1 MADYWSQSQ
10 HDYTDVEKNFYCF
23 PPMRSRHCRL
33 IFGEADA
40 SRPDWCEYWTV
51 EKILKPYLPFQKCL
65 SICCGFGEIERR
77 LARMKV
83 AARIVGTD
91 IAPGAVAEAE
101 KRGLAEGFTNLE
113 YFVADL
119 NQTSLPLEEYDLIWA
134 NGALH
139 HIEHLERVIPMLW
152 GALKPG
158 GILISNEYVGPN
170 YYQAGPR
177 QQEIINAVRHLIP
190 DDLRSVKASSETPP
204 WTNRTLQRLGIL
216 PEAEADTMVYGKI
229 WEMRTK
235 EEWINS
241 DPSEGVNASQII
253 PVLRRTF
260 AEMDVRHFNGS
271 ILMHAL
277 DHQFYNTFDNSNPRH
292 QKLLEMLVQIEASL
306 IAAGELQ
313 SDNAHLI
320 CRK

>member
-1 MADYWSQSQ
+1 MQNPGSPSNEQRVADYWSQSQ

-23 PPMRSRHCRL
+23 PPLRSRHCQL

-139 HIEHLERVIPMLW
+139 HIEHHHDPCVAKVTVVIDGHAADVHANLVRFDGGEYLFFAFQRV
-152 GALKPG
+152 
-158 GILISNEYVGPN
+158 V
-170 YYQAGPR
+170 
-177 QQEIINAVRHLIP
+177 
-190 DDLRSVKASSETPP
+190 DL
-204 WTNRTLQRLGIL
+204 
-216 PEAEADTMVYGKI
+216 
-229 WEMRTK
+229 
-235 EEWINS
+235 
-241 DPSEGVNASQII
+241 
-253 PVLRRTF
+253 
-260 AEMDVRHFNGS
+260 
-271 ILMHAL
+271 
-277 DHQFYNTFDNSNPRH
+277 
-292 QKLLEMLVQIEASL
+292 
-306 IAAGELQ
+306 
-313 SDNAHLI
+313 
-320 CRK
+320 